1 MHERYGKIREK
12 GRQKDNV
19 KTMRE
24 KPWESRGKDEESSL
38 MDKKRN
44 WMR

>member
-1 MHERYGKIREK
+1 MHGRSMKIRDK

-19 KTMRE
+19 KTMRV
-24 KPWESRGKDEESSL
+24 KPWESRGKDEELSL
-38 MDKKRN
+38 IDEKRN